1 MIITE
6 VFENDQN
13 KFLKKV
19 QHDEYGQSIGRIFE
33 AARSEFIHADAVL
46 NAKLLMAEE
55 LRAVTTFDHRVLQDA
70 HDIIAAAYRYRHD
83 DGGQLQLGESRDTQQ
98 IRYLRQWTSWLT
110 SQLKELVRYPQFVR
124 PTVESVLFANTE
136 MGYTAENRL
145 CDTLLTHFS
154 AGDWMKRD
162 GYLKAY
168 KPGPYS

>member
-19 QHDEYGQSIGRIFE
+19 EHDEYGQSIGRIFE

-55 LRAVTTFDHRVLQDA
+55 LRAVTTFDHRVLQDS

-110 SQLKELVRYPQFVR
+110 S
-124 PTVESVLFANTE
+124 
-136 MGYTAENRL
+136 
-145 CDTLLTHFS
+145 
-154 AGDWMKRD
+154 
-162 GYLKAY
+162 
-168 KPGPYS
+168 